1 MNDSRARVLII
12 DDDLEMIDLVRE
24 VLSFIP
30 CETLVTHSGNEG
42 LEVIRREIAEGR
54 DVDAV
59 LLDVVMPDMDGF
71 RVLEQLKAD
80 EKLSQIPVIL
90 VTGVG
95 EARQKARGLRMG
107 ADDYV
112 TKPFDPQE
120 LVARLNVVLRIRKSE
135 QMLRRRNQELA
146 ALNEINRMISSTL
159 DLDEVLTL
167 ALRGLERLVH
177 ARATAIV
184 LNDEESSTWSI
195 RTARSPVETW
205 LEGRQLPLDEQTIAE
220 VIEGRRPLFLTAVT
234 DPFWGAIL
242 RLPAIDRL
250 YVPLVMHDQTI
261 GLLVVVGEAGEL
273 GREHIPLLQHMAS
286 TLSVAVEN
294 ARLYGE
300 LEAFADELERSQS
313 QLVQAEKM
321 AAVGRLAASIAH
333 ELNNPLQ
340 AVQNS
345 LHLARHP
352 NMDAGGRDRYLQ
364 LVEQEVQRLVLIVR
378 RMLDFY
384 RPASSLTGRVDV
396 NEAVA
401 NALAIANKRLQQA
414 NIHVIVRLAESLPA
428 VKGSTNQL
436 TQVFLNIIINAIEAI
451 DGTEEKV
458 GRTRGAER
466 GGTLWVAT
474 AYHHLHREVIVA
486 FRDSGPGI
494 PAEIR
499 GQLFEPFFT
508 TKPTGTGLGLA
519 ISYGIVKRHGGVI
532 EVESPEDGG
541 ATFIVHLPAMTT
553 GGESAEGEENEEGV

>member
-1 MNDSRARVLII
+1 MTA
-12 DDDLEMIDLVRE
+12 
-24 VLSFIP
+24 
-30 CETLVTHSGNEG
+30 HSGSEG
-42 LEVIRREIAEGR
+42 LETLRGEIEGGREVA
-54 DVDAV
+54 AV

-71 RVLEQLKAD
+71 RVLEHLKS
-80 EKLSQIPVIL
+80 EERLRQIPVIL
-90 VTGVG
+90 LTGVG
-95 EARQKARGLRMG
+95 EAKQKARGLRMG

-120 LVARLNVVLRIRKSE
+120 LLARINVVLRIRQSE

-159 DLDEVLTL
+159 DLDEVLAL
-167 ALRGLERLVH
+167 ALHGLDRLIQ
-177 ARATAIV
+177 ARATAII
-184 LNDEESSTWSI
+184 LSDEESGSWSI
-195 RTARSPVETW
+195 RTARSPAETW
-205 LEGRQLPLDEQTIAE
+205 LEGRRLPLDDLTMAQVVEAKQ
-220 VIEGRRPLFLTAVT
+220 PLFAGAVA
-234 DPFWGAIL
+234 DPFWGGIL
-242 RLPAIDRL
+242 GLTSLDRL
-250 YVPLVMHDQTI
+250 YVPLVMHNQTI
-261 GLLVVVGEAGEL
+261 GMLAVIGMAGEL
-273 GREHIPLLQHMAS
+273 EREHIPLLQHIAS

-300 LEAFADELERSQS
+300 LEAFAAELERSQS
-313 QLVQAEKM
+313 QLIQAEKM

-352 NMDAGGRDRYLQ
+352 NMDAEGRDRYLR

-384 RPASSLTGRVDV
+384 RPSSSLTGEIDV

-414 NIHVIVRLAESLPA
+414 NIRVIARLAETLPP
-428 VKGSTNQL
+428 VRGSTNQL

-451 DGTEEKV
+451 DGQD
-458 GRTRGAER
+458 GGQGQ

-474 AYHHLHREVIVA
+474 AYHADHNEVVTA

-494 PAEIR
+494 PPEIKT
-499 GQLFEPFFT
+499 QLFEPFFT
-508 TKPTGTGLGLA
+508 TKATGTGLGLA
-519 ISYGIVKRHGGVI
+519 ISYGIVKRHGGSI
-532 EVESPEDGG
+532 EVESPTGGG
-541 ATFIVHLPAMTT
+541 ATFIVRLPATPEGT
-553 GGESAEGEENEEGV
+553 EEAEAAA

>member
-1 MNDSRARVLII
+1 MRNRQARVLII
-12 DDDLEMIDLVRE
+12 DDDPEMIELVQE
-24 VLSFIP
+24 VLALIP
-30 CETLVTHSGNEG
+30 CETVVAHSGREG
-42 LEVIRREIAEGR
+42 LSILRYEIGEGGE
-54 DVDAV
+54 VDAI

-71 RVLEQLKAD
+71 RVLEHLKS
-80 EKLSQIPVIL
+80 EERLQEIPVIL
-90 VTGVG
+90 LTGVG
-95 EARQKARGLRMG
+95 EAKQKARGLRMG

-120 LVARLNVVLRIRKSE
+120 LLARINVVLRIRQSE

-167 ALRGLERLVH
+167 ALRGLDRLIQ
-177 ARATAIV
+177 ARATAII
-184 LNDEESSTWSI
+184 LSDEESGSWSI
-195 RTARSPVETW
+195 RTARSAAETW
-205 LEGRQLPLDEQTIAE
+205 LEGRRLPLDQDILEQ
-220 VIEGRRPLFLTAVT
+220 VIEAKQSQLASAVA
-234 DPFWGAIL
+234 DPFWGPIL
-242 RLPAIDRL
+242 GLPALDRL
-250 YVPLVMHDQTI
+250 YVPLVMHNQTI
-261 GLLVVVGEAGEL
+261 GILAVIGMAGEL
-273 GREHIPLLQHMAS
+273 EEEHIPLLQHIAS

-300 LEAFADELERSQS
+300 LEAFAAELERSQS
-313 QLVQAEKM
+313 QLIQAEKM

-352 NMDAGGRDRYLQ
+352 NMDEAGRERYLR
-364 LVEQEVQRLVLIVR
+364 LVEEEVQRLVLIVH

-384 RPASSLTGRVDV
+384 RPSSSLRGKIDV

-414 NIHVIVRLAESLPA
+414 NIHVIARLSETLPP

-451 DGTEEKV
+451 DGQKA
-458 GRTRGAER
+458 G

-474 AYHHLHREVIVA
+474 AYHADHHQVVTA

-494 PAEIR
+494 APEIKA
-499 GQLFEPFFT
+499 QLFEPFFT
-508 TKPTGTGLGLA
+508 TKATGTGLGLA
-519 ISYGIVKRHGGVI
+519 ISYGIVKRHGGTI
-532 EVESPEDGG
+532 EVESPQGGG
-541 ATFIVHLPAMTT
+541 ATFIVRLPAVPD
-553 GGESAEGEENEEGV
+553 AGEEEEAAS

>member
-1 MNDSRARVLII
+1 MRNRQARVLII
-12 DDDLEMIDLVRE
+12 DDDPEMIELVQE
-24 VLSFIP
+24 VLALIP
-30 CETLVTHSGNEG
+30 CETVVAHSGREG
-42 LEVIRREIAEGR
+42 LSILRQEIGEGGE
-54 DVDAV
+54 VDAI

-71 RVLEQLKAD
+71 RVLEHLKS
-80 EKLSQIPVIL
+80 EERLQEIPVIL
-90 VTGVG
+90 LTGVG
-95 EARQKARGLRMG
+95 EAKQKARGLRMG

-120 LVARLNVVLRIRKSE
+120 LLARINVVLRIRQSE

-167 ALRGLERLVH
+167 ALRGLDRLIQ
-177 ARATAIV
+177 ARATAII
-184 LNDEESSTWSI
+184 LSDEESGSWSI
-195 RTARSPVETW
+195 RTARSAAETW
-205 LEGRQLPLDEQTIAE
+205 LEGRRLPLDQDILEQ
-220 VIEGRRPLFLTAVT
+220 VIEAKQSQLASAVA
-234 DPFWGAIL
+234 DPFWGPIL
-242 RLPAIDRL
+242 GLPALDRL
-250 YVPLVMHDQTI
+250 YVPLVMHNQTI
-261 GLLVVVGEAGEL
+261 GILAVIGMAGEL
-273 GREHIPLLQHMAS
+273 EEEHIPLLQHIAS

-300 LEAFADELERSQS
+300 LEAFAAELERSQS
-313 QLVQAEKM
+313 QLIQAEKM

-352 NMDAGGRDRYLQ
+352 NMDEAGRERYLR
-364 LVEQEVQRLVLIVR
+364 LVEEEVQRLVLIVH

-384 RPASSLTGRVDV
+384 RPSSSLRGKIDV

-414 NIHVIVRLAESLPA
+414 NIHVIARLSETLPP

-451 DGTEEKV
+451 DGQKA
-458 GRTRGAER
+458 G

-474 AYHHLHREVIVA
+474 AYHADHHQVVTA

-494 PAEIR
+494 APEIKA
-499 GQLFEPFFT
+499 QLFEPFFT
-508 TKPTGTGLGLA
+508 TKATGTGLGLA
-519 ISYGIVKRHGGVI
+519 ISYGIVKRHGGTI
-532 EVESPEDGG
+532 EVESPQGGG
-541 ATFIVHLPAMTT
+541 ATFIVRLPAVPD
-553 GGESAEGEENEEGV
+553 AGEEEEAAS

>member
-1 MNDSRARVLII
+1 MRNHQARVLII
-12 DDDLEMIDLVRE
+12 DDDPEMIELVQE
-24 VLSFIP
+24 VLALIP
-30 CETLVTHSGNEG
+30 CETMTAHSGSEG
-42 LEVIRREIAEGR
+42 LETLRGEIEEGR
-54 DVDAV
+54 EVDAV

-71 RVLEQLKAD
+71 RVLEHLKS
-80 EKLSQIPVIL
+80 EERLQQIPVIL
-90 VTGVG
+90 LTGVG
-95 EARQKARGLRMG
+95 EAKQKARGLRMG

-120 LVARLNVVLRIRKSE
+120 LLARINVVLRIRQSE

-159 DLDEVLTL
+159 DLDEVLAL
-167 ALRGLERLVH
+167 ALHGLDRLIQ
-177 ARATAIV
+177 ARATAII
-184 LNDEESSTWSI
+184 LSDEESGSWSI
-195 RTARSPVETW
+195 RTARSPAETW
-205 LEGRQLPLDEQTIAE
+205 LEGRRLPLDDLTMTQ
-220 VIEGRRPLFLTAVT
+220 VIEAKQPLFVGAVA
-234 DPFWGAIL
+234 DPFWGGIL
-242 RLPAIDRL
+242 GLTSLDRL
-250 YVPLVMHDQTI
+250 YVPLVMHNQTI
-261 GLLVVVGEAGEL
+261 GMLAVIGMAGEL
-273 GREHIPLLQHMAS
+273 EQEHIPLLQHIAS

-300 LEAFADELERSQS
+300 LEAFAAELERSQS
-313 QLVQAEKM
+313 QLIQAEKM

-352 NMDAGGRDRYLQ
+352 NMDAEGRDRYLQ

-384 RPASSLTGRVDV
+384 RPSSSLTGQIDV

-414 NIHVIVRLAESLPA
+414 NIRVIARLAETLPP
-428 VKGSTNQL
+428 VRGSTNQL

-451 DGTEEKV
+451 DGQDA
-458 GRTRGAER
+458 GQGQ

-474 AYHHLHREVIVA
+474 AYHADHHEVVTA

-494 PAEIR
+494 PPEIKA
-499 GQLFEPFFT
+499 QLFEPFFT
-508 TKPTGTGLGLA
+508 TKATGTGLGLA
-519 ISYGIVKRHGGVI
+519 ISYGIVKRHGGSI
-532 EVESPEDGG
+532 EVESPTGGG
-541 ATFIVHLPAMTT
+541 ATFIVRLPATRDGT
-553 GGESAEGEENEEGV
+553 EEAEAAA

>member
-1 MNDSRARVLII
+1 MRHHQARVLII
-12 DDDLEMIDLVRE
+12 DDDPEMIELVQE
-24 VLSFIP
+24 VLALIP
-30 CETLVTHSGNEG
+30 CETMTAHGGSEG
-42 LEVIRREIAEGR
+42 LERLRREIAEGR
-54 DVDAV
+54 EVDAV

-71 RVLEQLKAD
+71 RVLEHLKSEEA
-80 EKLSQIPVIL
+80 LRQIPVIL
-90 VTGVG
+90 LTGVG
-95 EARQKARGLRMG
+95 EAKQKARGLRMG

-120 LVARLNVVLRIRKSE
+120 LLARINVVLRIRQSE

-159 DLDEVLTL
+159 DLDEVLAL
-167 ALRGLERLVH
+167 ALQGLERLIQ
-177 ARATAIV
+177 ARATAII
-184 LNDEESSTWSI
+184 LSDEESGSWSI
-195 RTARSPVETW
+195 RTARSPAETW
-205 LEGRQLPLDEQTIAE
+205 LEGRRLPLDEATVQR
-220 VIEGRRPLFLTAVT
+220 VIEAKQPLFVGGAG
-234 DPFWGAIL
+234 DPFWGEIL
-242 RLPAIDRL
+242 GLPLLDRL
-250 YVPLVMHDQTI
+250 YVPLVMHNQTI
-261 GLLVVVGEAGEL
+261 GMLAVVGMAGEL
-273 GREHIPLLQHMAS
+273 DQEHIPLLQHIAS

-300 LEAFADELERSQS
+300 LEAFAAELERSQS
-313 QLVQAEKM
+313 QLIQAEKM

-352 NMDAGGRDRYLQ
+352 NMDAEGRDRYLQ

-384 RPASSLTGRVDV
+384 RPSSSLTGQIDV

-414 NIHVIVRLAESLPA
+414 NIRVIARLAETLPP
-428 VKGSTNQL
+428 VRGSTNQL

-451 DGTEEKV
+451 DGQEAQ
-458 GRTRGAER
+458 GGR

-474 AYHHLHREVIVA
+474 AYHADHHEVVTA

-494 PAEIR
+494 PPEVKA
-499 GQLFEPFFT
+499 QLFEPFFT
-508 TKPTGTGLGLA
+508 TKATGTGLGLA
-519 ISYGIVKRHGGVI
+519 ISYGIVKRHGGSI
-532 EVESPEDGG
+532 EVESPAGGG
-541 ATFIVHLPAMTT
+541 ATFIVRLPTSEMK
-553 GGESAEGEENEEGV
+553 EEAEAAAQVR